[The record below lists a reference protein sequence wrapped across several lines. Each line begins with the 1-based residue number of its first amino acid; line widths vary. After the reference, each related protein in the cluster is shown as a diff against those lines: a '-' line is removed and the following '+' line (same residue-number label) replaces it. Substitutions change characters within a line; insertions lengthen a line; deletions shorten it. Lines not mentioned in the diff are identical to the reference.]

1 MMKCYCMSIT
11 TDTVKG
17 TDLLS
22 ALIPC
27 WKNQPTAE
35 KNNIKKKSFRN
46 AVPMLTQIK
55 YCNQKGLHFLILS
68 TS

>member
-35 KNNIKKKSFRN
+35 KKNIKKKVN
-46 AVPMLTQIK
+46 AQCCPDANT
-55 YCNQKGLHFLILS
+55 N
-68 TS
+68 